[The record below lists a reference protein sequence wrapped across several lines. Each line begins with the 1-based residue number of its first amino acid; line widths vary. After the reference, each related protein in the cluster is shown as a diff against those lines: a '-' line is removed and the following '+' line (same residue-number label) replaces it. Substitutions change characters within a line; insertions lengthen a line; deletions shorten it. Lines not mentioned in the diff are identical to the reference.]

1 MSRSEKSQ
9 RSPQR
14 RISSRKWRRGYGP
27 IGRWAP
33 NPRTSSRRRRR
44 RKGMVPEFLTIA
56 EAGALIGKR
65 ELSPVEL
72 VESRLARIEQIDGK
86 LNSFIRLLGDQALA
100 AARSAEAEIMA
111 GHYRGPMHRIPIG
124 LKDIYETRGVPTT
137 GHSKVLLDQV
147 PQRDATSVRRLAEAG
162 AIVMGKLA
170 THEFAFGGP
179 SFDLPWPP
187 ARNPWDTSRF
197 TGGSSSGTGAAVAA
211 GLVLGGTGSDTGSIR
226 GPAAFCGL
234 AGLKPSYGRISRAG
248 ILPLAFSL
256 DHAGPMTW
264 TAEDCAIMLQA
275 MAGYDAADPASAN
288 RPVPDYRAALSGDVG
303 GLKIG
308 VVRHFYETDNP
319 ANEATRQGIARTTKV
334 FEDLGCLVREL
345 RLPPLADWAACGIII
360 MLSEA
365 YAIHQTTLRERFADY
380 GEAFRDRMAL
390 AALISGG
397 DYIQAVRRRRELA
410 AEYTAA
416 IADLDLMMTAA
427 APSEAPAIDAV
438 GKFATF
444 ERPMLTMPFNDTG
457 TPAMSVCCGYSA
469 AGLPLAFQLA
479 GKPFDE
485 VTVLRAAHAYEQAT
499 YWRSTR
505 PRLDG

>member
-1 MSRSEKSQ
+1 
-9 RSPQR
+9 
-14 RISSRKWRRGYGP
+14 
-27 IGRWAP
+27 
-33 NPRTSSRRRRR
+33 
-44 RKGMVPEFLTIA
+44 MVPDFLTIA

-72 VESRLARIEQIDGK
+72 TESRLARIERLDGK
-86 LNSFIRLLGDQALA
+86 LHSFIRVLREPALA
-100 AARSAEAEIMA
+100 AARAAAAEIMA
-111 GHYRGPMHRIPIG
+111 ANYRGPLHGIPIG
-124 LKDIYETRGVPTT
+124 LKDIYDTKGVPTT
-137 GHSKVLLDQV
+137 GHSKVLIDHL
-147 PQRDATSVRRLAEAG
+147 PQHDATSVRRLTDAG
-162 AIVMGKLA
+162 AIVLGKLA
-170 THEFAFGGP
+170 THEFALGGP

-211 GLVLGGTGSDTGSIR
+211 GLVLGGTGSDTGGSIR

-256 DHAGPMTW
+256 DHAGPMAW

-275 MAGYDAADPASAN
+275 MAGHDPGDPASAD
-288 RPVPDYRAALSGDVG
+288 RPVPDYRAALSGDVK
-303 GLKIG
+303 GLRIG
-308 VVRHFYETDNP
+308 LIRHFYENDNP
-319 ANEATRQGIARTTKV
+319 ADAATREGVAAAVKV
-334 FEDLGCLVREL
+334 FEDLGCSVREL
-345 RLPPLADWAACGIII
+345 RLSPLAEWAACGVMI

-365 YAIHQTTLRERFADY
+365 YAIHQATLRERFGDY
-380 GEAFRDRMAL
+380 GELFRDRMAL

-397 DYIQAVRRRRELA
+397 DYVQAVRRRRELA
-410 AEYTAA
+410 AEFTTAM
-416 IADLDLMMTAA
+416 ADLDLAITAA

-438 GKFATF
+438 GKFSTF
-444 ERPMLTMPFNDTG
+444 ERPMLTMPFNVTG

-485 VTVLRAAHAYEQAT
+485 ATVLRAAHAYERAT
-499 YWRSTR
+499 PWRSVR